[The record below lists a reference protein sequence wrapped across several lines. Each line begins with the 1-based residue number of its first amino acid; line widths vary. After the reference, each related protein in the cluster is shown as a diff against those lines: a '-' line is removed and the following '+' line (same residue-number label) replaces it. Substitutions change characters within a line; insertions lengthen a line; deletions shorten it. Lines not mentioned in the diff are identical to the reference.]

1 MLLRNV
7 MRNVISVFHTDY
19 TIKITT
25 FFCKEIIFEN
35 CIQVAQNIWR
45 KIGEGEKLRF
55 FKKKKAKAKNM
66 TRDYFV
72 QKSTKIGDM
81 RRRENAKN

>member
-1 MLLRNV
+1 MEKNR
-7 MRNVISVFHTDY
+7 
-19 TIKITT
+19 
-25 FFCKEIIFEN
+25 
-35 CIQVAQNIWR
+35 
-45 KIGEGEKLRF
+45 GGGKLRF

-81 RRRENAKN
+81 RRRENAKNRSTLRQNPNFCSKNSSSQ